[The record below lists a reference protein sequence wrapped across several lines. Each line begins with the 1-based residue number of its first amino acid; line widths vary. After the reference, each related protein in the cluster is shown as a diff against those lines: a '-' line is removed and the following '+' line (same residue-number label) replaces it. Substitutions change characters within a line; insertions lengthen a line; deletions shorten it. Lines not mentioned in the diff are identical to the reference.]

1 MVLPSPPLSLFVL
14 FELLPT
20 GFSSM
25 YDVLLPH
32 GMNGLMILCFYCKD
46 IIGKVREVGMSQVFS
61 LRHQVDDIF
70 KTSQ

>member
-46 IIGKVREVGMSQVFS
+46 IIGKVREVGMS
-61 LRHQVDDIF
+61 
-70 KTSQ
+70 

>member
-1 MVLPSPPLSLFVL
+1 MVLPSPPLSLFLL

-32 GMNGLMILCFYCKD
+32 GMNGLMILCFYCED
-46 IIGKVREVGMSQVFS
+46 IIGKVGEVGMS
-61 LRHQVDDIF
+61 
-70 KTSQ
+70 